1 MCVILYNTD
10 LVFSDKSIS
19 INLKNTRIR
28 SMKLIENLHFNNIRG
43 DITGGITAGVV
54 ALPFAIAMGLASGAG
69 AIAGL
74 YGAIITGF
82 FAALF
87 GGTGAQV
94 SGPTGPMTVV
104 MGIVV
109 TYMISKYPETGLA
122 LAFTTV
128 VMAGLFQILFGM
140 LKLGRFIN
148 LMPHPVT
155 SGFMTG
161 IGVIII
167 IFQIPQVLGLYEIKG
182 KPLEIFSQLGGVESY
197 FANTGAITIALITL
211 TLVYLLPKKIG
222 KIIPAPLFA
231 LLAGTFILYFFPE
244 YFSSKTELINNML
257 LGEIPTGLPSFQVP
271 VFEWSIISDMVYYG
285 AMLAILGSIDSL
297 LTSLVSDEITRTHH
311 KSDRE
316 LIGQGIGNTVSGLF
330 GGLPGAGAT
339 MRTMTNVKAGGLTP
353 ISGALHAVLL
363 LAIVLGGA
371 QYAQSIPL
379 AVLGAILVKVGTDI
393 IDWEYL
399 KGLIS
404 APKSGA
410 LIMFVVLG
418 ITVFIDL
425 MTAVGIGLVM
435 ASLIFLQ
442 RMTDV
447 QLASIVSVQTI
458 EEAAHLD
465 EAHQELIRAG
475 NTLFYQLN
483 GPMSFGSAKG
493 IVRDFSTK
501 TNYNRVILDL
511 SNVPI
516 IDYTTSRGISE
527 ICNICIEK
535 SADITIVGANT
546 KVRHFLENIGIDKTI
561 LT

>member
-1 MCVILYNTD
+1 
-10 LVFSDKSIS
+10 
-19 INLKNTRIR
+19 
-28 SMKLIENLHFNNIRG
+28 MKLIENLHFNNIRG

-104 MGIVV
+104 MAIIV
-109 TYMISKYPETGLA
+109 TKYIALYPETGLA

-128 VMAGLFQILFGM
+128 FLGGLFQILFGI

-148 LMPHPVT
+148 LIPHPVT

-167 IFQIPQVLGLYEIKG
+167 ILQIPQVLGFYNIKG
-182 KPLEIFSQLGGVESY
+182 STIDIFSQLINMESY
-197 FANTGAITIALITL
+197 FVNTGALSIAFITL
-211 TLVYLLPKKIG
+211 VIVYLLPKKIG
-222 KIIPAPLFA
+222 KIIPSPLFA
-231 LLAGTFILYFFPE
+231 LVAGTIILLLFPQYFASNSEP
-244 YFSSKTELINNML
+244 LNAMI
-257 LGEIPTGLPSFQVP
+257 LGDIPTGLPSFHFP
-271 VFEWSIISDMVYYG
+271 VWEVSMVADMIASG
-285 AMLAILGSIDSL
+285 LMLAVLGSIDSL

-316 LIGQGIGNTVSGLF
+316 LIGQGIGNTFSGLF

-339 MRTMTNVKAGGLTP
+339 MRTMTNVRAGGLTP

-363 LAIVLGGA
+363 LFIVLGGA
-371 QYAQSIPL
+371 QYAQAIPL

-393 IDWEYL
+393 IDWNYL
-399 KGLIS
+399 KSLSS
-404 APKSGA
+404 APKAGV
-410 LIMFVVLG
+410 LIMLTVLL
-418 ITVFIDL
+418 ITVFYNL
-425 MTAVGIGLVM
+425 MAAVAVGLIM

-442 RMTDV
+442 RMTDI
-447 QLASIVSVQTI
+447 QLASIVSIQTI
-458 EEAAHLD
+458 EDADHLD
-465 EAHQELIRAG
+465 EEHQEFIRAG

-483 GPMSFGSAKG
+483 GPLSFGSAKG
-493 IVRDFSTK
+493 IVRDFSSK
-501 TNYNRVILDL
+501 VNYDRAIIDL
-511 SNVPI
+511 SNVPV
-516 IDYTTSRGISE
+516 IDYTTSRGIAE
-527 ICNICIEK
+527 ICIICKEK
-535 SADITIVGANT
+535 TAEITIIGANA
-546 KVRHFLENIGIDKTI
+546 KVRQFLENIGIEKNI
-561 LT
+561 VN

>member
-1 MCVILYNTD
+1 
-10 LVFSDKSIS
+10 
-19 INLKNTRIR
+19 
-28 SMKLIENLHFNNIRG
+28 MKLIENLHFNNIRG

-104 MGIVV
+104 MALIV
-109 TYMISKYPETGLA
+109 TKYIALFPETGLA
-122 LAFTTV
+122 IAFTTV
-128 VMAGLFQILFGM
+128 VLGGLFQIGFGV

-167 IFQIPQVLGLYEIKG
+167 ILQIPQVLGLYEIKG
-182 KPLEIFSQLGGVESY
+182 STMGIFSQLSDVENY
-197 FANTGAITIALITL
+197 FLNTGAITIALITL
-211 TLVYLLPKKIG
+211 AVVYLLPKKIG
-222 KIIPAPLFA
+222 KFIPAPLFA
-231 LLAGTFILYFFPE
+231 LVTGTLILLFFPQ
-244 YFSSKTELINNML
+244 YFSSEIEPFNNMI
-257 LGEIPTGLPSFQVP
+257 LGEIPTGLPSFHMP
-271 VFEWSIISDMVYYG
+271 VWEASIILDMVASG
-285 AMLAILGSIDSL
+285 LMLAILGSIDSL

-353 ISGALHAVLL
+353 ISGALHAILL

-371 QYAQSIPL
+371 QYAQQIPL

-399 KGLIS
+399 KGLVS
-404 APKSGA
+404 KPKSGA
-410 LIMFVVLG
+410 LIMIVVLG
-418 ITVFIDL
+418 ITVLYNL
-425 MTAVGIGLVM
+425 MAAVGIGLVM

-458 EEAAHLD
+458 EEASHLD
-465 EAHQELIRAG
+465 ESHQELIRAG

-501 TNYNRVILDL
+501 SNYDRVILDL
-511 SNVPI
+511 SNVPV
-516 IDYTTSRGISE
+516 IDYTTSRGIAE
-527 ICNICIEK
+527 ICSICKEK

-546 KVRHFLENIGIDKTI
+546 KVRHFLENIGLDKSLI
-561 LT
+561 ALSLIKD

>member
-104 MGIVV
+104 MALIV
-109 TYMISKYPETGLA
+109 TKYIALFPETGLA
-122 LAFTTV
+122 IAFTTV
-128 VMAGLFQILFGM
+128 VLGGLFQIGFGV
-140 LKLGRFIN
+140 LRLGRFIN

-167 IFQIPQVLGLYEIKG
+167 ILQIPQVLGLYEIKG
-182 KPLEIFSQLGGVESY
+182 STMGIFSQLSGVENY

-211 TLVYLLPKKIG
+211 AVVYLLPKKIG
-222 KIIPAPLFA
+222 KLIPAPLFA
-231 LLAGTFILYFFPE
+231 LITGTLILLFLPQ
-244 YFSSKTELINNML
+244 YFSSTVEPLNSMI
-257 LGEIPTGLPSFQVP
+257 LGEIPTGLPSFQMP
-271 VFEWSIISDMVYYG
+271 VWESSIILDMVASG
-285 AMLAILGSIDSL
+285 MMLAILGSIDSL

-316 LIGQGIGNTVSGLF
+316 LIGQGIGNTMSGLF

-371 QYAQSIPL
+371 QYAQEIPL

-399 KGLIS
+399 KGLMS
-404 APKSGA
+404 TPKSGA
-410 LIMFVVLG
+410 LIMIVVLG
-418 ITVFIDL
+418 VTVLYNL
-425 MTAVGIGLVM
+425 MAAVGIGLVM

-458 EEAAHLD
+458 EEASHLD

-501 TNYNRVILDL
+501 TNYNRAILDL
-511 SNVPI
+511 SNVPV
-516 IDYTTSRGISE
+516 IDYTTSRGIAE

-546 KVRHFLENIGIDKTI
+546 KVRHFLENIGIDKSL

>member
-1 MCVILYNTD
+1 
-10 LVFSDKSIS
+10 
-19 INLKNTRIR
+19 
-28 SMKLIENLHFNNIRG
+28 MKLIENLHFNNIRG

-104 MGIVV
+104 MALVV
-109 TYMISKYPETGLA
+109 TQFVTFFEGKIDPLTGLVYTHDAA
-122 LAFTTV
+122 LGAGLTIAFTTV
-128 VMAGLFQILFGM
+128 VLGGLFQITFGL

-167 IFQIPQVLGLYEIKG
+167 ILQIPQVLGFYDIKG
-182 KPLEIFSQLGGVESY
+182 STLGIFSQLGDVPNY
-197 FANTGAITIALITL
+197 FINTGAISIAIVTIVV
-211 TLVYLLPKKIG
+211 VYLLPKKIG
-222 KIIPAPLFA
+222 KFIPSPLFA
-231 LLAGTFILYFFPE
+231 LITGTLVLLFFPE
-244 YFSSKTELINNML
+244 FFSSNVEPLNNMI
-257 LGEIPTGLPSFQVP
+257 LGDIPTGLPTFQMP
-271 VFEWSIISDMVYYG
+271 SWEASIVVDMIASG
-285 AMLAILGSIDSL
+285 MMLAILGSIDSL

-316 LIGQGIGNTVSGLF
+316 LIGQGIGNTFSGLF

-371 QYAQSIPL
+371 QYAKEIPL

-393 IDWEYL
+393 IDWDYL
-399 KGLIS
+399 KSLVS

-410 LIMFVVLG
+410 LIMVVVLG
-418 ITVFIDL
+418 ITVLYNL
-425 MTAVGIGLVM
+425 MAAVGVGLVM

-458 EEAAHLD
+458 EEASHLD

-527 ICNICIEK
+527 VCNICTEK
-535 SADITIVGANT
+535 SAEITIVGANT
-546 KVRHFLENIGIDKTI
+546 KVRHFLENIGIDKAF

>member
-1 MCVILYNTD
+1 
-10 LVFSDKSIS
+10 
-19 INLKNTRIR
+19 
-28 SMKLIENLHFNNIRG
+28 MKLIENLHFNNIRG

-104 MGIVV
+104 MALIV
-109 TYMISKYPETGLA
+109 TKYIALFPETGLA
-122 LAFTTV
+122 IAFTTV
-128 VMAGLFQILFGM
+128 VLGGLFQIGFGV
-140 LKLGRFIN
+140 LRLGRFIN

-167 IFQIPQVLGLYEIKG
+167 ILQIPQVLGLYEIKG
-182 KPLEIFSQLGGVESY
+182 STMGIFSQLSGVENY

-211 TLVYLLPKKIG
+211 TVVYLLPKKIG
-222 KIIPAPLFA
+222 KLIPAPLFA
-231 LLAGTFILYFFPE
+231 LITGTLILLFLPQ
-244 YFSSKTELINNML
+244 YFSSATEPLNSMI
-257 LGEIPTGLPSFQVP
+257 LGEIPTGLPSFQMP
-271 VFEWSIISDMVYYG
+271 VWESSIILDMVASG
-285 AMLAILGSIDSL
+285 MMLAILGSIDSL

-316 LIGQGIGNTVSGLF
+316 LIGQGIGNTMSGLF

-371 QYAQSIPL
+371 QYAQQIPL

-399 KGLIS
+399 KGLVS
-404 APKSGA
+404 KPKSGA
-410 LIMFVVLG
+410 LIMIVVLG
-418 ITVFIDL
+418 VTVLYNL
-425 MTAVGIGLVM
+425 MAAVGIGLVM

-447 QLASIVSVQTI
+447 QLASIISVQTI
-458 EEAAHLD
+458 EEASHLD
-465 EAHQELIRAG
+465 ESHQELIRAG

-501 TNYNRVILDL
+501 SNYDRVILDL
-511 SNVPI
+511 SNVPV
-516 IDYTTSRGISE
+516 IDYTTSRGIAE
-527 ICNICIEK
+527 ICNICKEK

-546 KVRHFLENIGIDKTI
+546 KVRHFLENIGLDKSLI
-561 LT
+561 ALSLIKD

>member
-1 MCVILYNTD
+1 
-10 LVFSDKSIS
+10 
-19 INLKNTRIR
+19 
-28 SMKLIENLHFNNIRG
+28 MKFVENLHFNSLRG

-104 MGIVV
+104 MALIV
-109 TYMISKYPETGLA
+109 TKYIALFPETGLA
-122 LAFTTV
+122 IAFTTV
-128 VMAGLFQILFGM
+128 VLGGLFQIAFG
-140 LKLGRFIN
+140 LLRLGHFIN
-148 LMPHPVT
+148 LMPHPVI

-167 IFQIPQVLGLYEIKG
+167 ILQIPQVLGLYAIKG
-182 KPLEIFSQLGGVESY
+182 SALDILQQLGNIDNY
-197 FANTGAITIALITL
+197 TANTGAISMAIITL
-211 TLVYLLPKKIG
+211 IIVYLLPKKIS
-222 KIIPAPLFA
+222 KIIPASLFA
-231 LLAGTFILYFFPE
+231 LITGTLILVFLPSYFASDLEPFN
-244 YFSSKTELINNML
+244 TMI
-257 LGEIPTGLPSFQVP
+257 LGDIPTGLPSFQLP
-271 VFEWSIISDMVYYG
+271 VWNANILFDMIASG
-285 AMLAILGSIDSL
+285 IMLAILGSIDSL
-297 LTSLVSDEITRTHH
+297 LTSLVADEITRTHH

-316 LIGQGIGNTVSGLF
+316 LIGQGIGNTMSGLF

-339 MRTMTNVKAGGLTP
+339 MRTMTNVKAGGRTP

-363 LAIVLGGA
+363 LIIVLGGA
-371 QYAQSIPL
+371 QYAQQIPL
-379 AVLGAILVKVGTDI
+379 AVLGAILIKVGTDI

-399 KGLIS
+399 KSLLS
-404 APKSGA
+404 TPKSGA
-410 LIMFVVLG
+410 LIMLVVLG
-418 ITVFIDL
+418 ITVFYNL
-425 MTAVGIGLVM
+425 MAAVGVGLVM

-442 RMTDV
+442 RMTKV
-447 QLASIVSVQTI
+447 QLQSVVSAQTI
-458 EEAAHLD
+458 EEAAHLSQ
-465 EAHQELIRAG
+465 AQQELIRGG

-501 TNYNRVILDL
+501 TNYQIAILDL

-516 IDYTTSRGISE
+516 IDYTTSRGIAE
-527 ICNICIEK
+527 ICKICQEK
-535 SADITIVGANT
+535 SADITIIGANL
-546 KVRHFLENIGIDKTI
+546 KVRNFLENIGIDTNLIK
-561 LT
+561 

>member
-1 MCVILYNTD
+1 M
-10 LVFSDKSIS
+10 
-19 INLKNTRIR
+19 R
-28 SMKLIENLHFNNIRG
+28 LIENLHLNNIRG

-104 MGIVV
+104 MALVV
-109 TYMISKYPETGLA
+109 TQFVTYFEGMIDPITGLVYTHDAA
-122 LAFTTV
+122 LGAGLAIAFTTV
-128 VMAGLFQILFGM
+128 VLGGVFQIIFGL

-167 IFQIPQVLGLYEIKG
+167 ILQIPQVLGFYEIKG
-182 KPLEIFSQLGGVESY
+182 STMGIFSQLGDVEDY
-197 FANTGAITIALITL
+197 FVNIGAMSIALITL
-211 TLVYLLPKKIG
+211 ATVYLLPKKIG
-222 KIIPAPLFA
+222 KFIPSPLFA
-231 LLAGTFILYFFPE
+231 LITGTLVLFFFPE
-244 YFSSKTELINNML
+244 MFSSGVEPINAML
-257 LGEIPTGLPSFQVP
+257 LGDIPTGLPDFNMP
-271 VFEWSIISDMVYYG
+271 TFETSIVVDMVAAG
-285 AMLAILGSIDSL
+285 MMLAILGSIDSL

-316 LIGQGIGNTVSGLF
+316 LIGQGIGNTLSGLF

-353 ISGALHAVLL
+353 ISGALHAILL

-371 QYAQSIPL
+371 QYAKEIPL

-399 KGLIS
+399 KSLVS
-404 APKSGA
+404 TPKSGA
-410 LIMFVVLG
+410 LIMIVVLG
-418 ITVFIDL
+418 ITVFYNL
-425 MTAVGIGLVM
+425 MAAVGVGLVM

-458 EEAAHLD
+458 EEASHLD
-465 EAHQELIRAG
+465 ETHQELIRAG

-501 TNYNRVILDL
+501 SDYNRAILDL
-511 SNVPI
+511 SNVPV
-516 IDYTTSRGISE
+516 IDYTTSRSIAE
-527 ICNICIEK
+527 ICNICLEK
-535 SADITIVGANT
+535 SADITIVGANI
-546 KVRHFLENIGIDKTI
+546 KVRYFLENIGIDKELI
-561 LT
+561 S

>member
-1 MCVILYNTD
+1 
-10 LVFSDKSIS
+10 
-19 INLKNTRIR
+19 
-28 SMKLIENLHFNNIRG
+28 
-43 DITGGITAGVV
+43 
-54 ALPFAIAMGLASGAG
+54 
-69 AIAGL
+69 
-74 YGAIITGF
+74 
-82 FAALF
+82 
-87 GGTGAQV
+87 
-94 SGPTGPMTVV
+94 
-104 MGIVV
+104 
-109 TYMISKYPETGLA
+109 MI
-122 LAFTTV
+122 
-128 VMAGLFQILFGM
+128 
-140 LKLGRFIN
+140 
-148 LMPHPVT
+148 
-155 SGFMTG
+155 
-161 IGVIII
+161 
-167 IFQIPQVLGLYEIKG
+167 
-182 KPLEIFSQLGGVESY
+182 
-197 FANTGAITIALITL
+197 
-211 TLVYLLPKKIG
+211 
-222 KIIPAPLFA
+222 
-231 LLAGTFILYFFPE
+231 
-244 YFSSKTELINNML
+244 
-257 LGEIPTGLPSFQVP
+257 LGEIPTGLPSFQMP
-271 VFEWSIISDMVYYG
+271 VWESSIILDMVASG
-285 AMLAILGSIDSL
+285 MMLAILGSIDSL

-316 LIGQGIGNTVSGLF
+316 LIGQGIGNTMSGLF

-371 QYAQSIPL
+371 QYAQEIPL

-399 KGLIS
+399 KGLMS
-404 APKSGA
+404 TPKSGA
-410 LIMFVVLG
+410 LIMIVVLG
-418 ITVFIDL
+418 VTVLYNL
-425 MTAVGIGLVM
+425 MAAVGIGLVM

-458 EEAAHLD
+458 EEASHLD

-501 TNYNRVILDL
+501 TNYNRAILDL
-511 SNVPI
+511 SNVPV
-516 IDYTTSRGISE
+516 IDYTTSRGIAE

-546 KVRHFLENIGIDKTI
+546 KVRHFLENIGIDKAL

>member
-1 MCVILYNTD
+1 
-10 LVFSDKSIS
+10 
-19 INLKNTRIR
+19 
-28 SMKLIENLHFNNIRG
+28 MKLIENLHFNNIRG

-104 MGIVV
+104 MALIV
-109 TYMISKYPETGLA
+109 TKYIALFPETGLA
-122 LAFTTV
+122 IAFTTV
-128 VMAGLFQILFGM
+128 VLGGLFQIGFGV
-140 LKLGRFIN
+140 LRLGRFIN

-167 IFQIPQVLGLYEIKG
+167 ILQIPQVLGLYEIKG
-182 KPLEIFSQLGGVESY
+182 STMGIFSQLSGVENY

-211 TLVYLLPKKIG
+211 TVVYLLPNKIG
-222 KIIPAPLFA
+222 KLIPAPLFA
-231 LLAGTFILYFFPE
+231 LITGTLILLFLPQ
-244 YFSSKTELINNML
+244 YFSSTTEPLNSMI
-257 LGEIPTGLPSFQVP
+257 LGEIPTGLPSFQMP
-271 VFEWSIISDMVYYG
+271 AWESSIILDMVASG
-285 AMLAILGSIDSL
+285 MMLAILGSIDSL

-371 QYAQSIPL
+371 QYAQQIPL

-399 KGLIS
+399 KGLVS
-404 APKSGA
+404 KPKSGA
-410 LIMFVVLG
+410 LIMIVVLG
-418 ITVFIDL
+418 VTVLYNL
-425 MTAVGIGLVM
+425 MAAVGIGLVM

-447 QLASIVSVQTI
+447 QLASIISVQTI
-458 EEAAHLD
+458 EEASHLD
-465 EAHQELIRAG
+465 ESHQELIRAG

-501 TNYNRVILDL
+501 SNYDRVILDL
-511 SNVPI
+511 SNVPV
-516 IDYTTSRGISE
+516 IDYTTSRGIAE
-527 ICNICIEK
+527 ICNICKEK

-546 KVRHFLENIGIDKTI
+546 KVRHFLENIGLDKSLI
-561 LT
+561 ALSLIKD

>member
-1 MCVILYNTD
+1 
-10 LVFSDKSIS
+10 
-19 INLKNTRIR
+19 
-28 SMKLIENLHFNNIRG
+28 MKLFENLHFNNIRG

-104 MGIVV
+104 MALVV
-109 TYMISKYPETGLA
+109 TQFITFFEGKIDPLTGVLYTHDAALGAGLA
-122 LAFTTV
+122 IAFTTV
-128 VMAGLFQILFGM
+128 VLGGIFQIIFGL

-167 IFQIPQVLGLYEIKG
+167 ILQIPQVLGFYEIKG
-182 KPLEIFSQLGGVESY
+182 STIGIFSQLGDVKNY
-197 FANTGAITIALITL
+197 FANMGAVSIALITL
-211 TLVYLLPKKIG
+211 ITVYLLPKKIG
-222 KIIPAPLFA
+222 KFIPAPLFA
-231 LLAGTFILYFFPE
+231 LIMGTLVLFFFPSI
-244 YFSSKTELINNML
+244 FSSNVEPINNML
-257 LGEIPTGLPSFQVP
+257 LGDIPTGLPSFHMP
-271 VFEWSIISDMVYYG
+271 AFEINILIDMITAG
-285 AMLAILGSIDSL
+285 MMLAILGSIDSL

-316 LIGQGIGNTVSGLF
+316 LIGQGIGNTLSGLF

-353 ISGALHAVLL
+353 LSGALHAVIL

-371 QYAQSIPL
+371 QYAKEIPL
-379 AVLGAILVKVGTDI
+379 AVLGAILIKVGTDI
-393 IDWEYL
+393 IDWDYL
-399 KGLIS
+399 KSL
-404 APKSGA
+404 AYTPKSGA
-410 LIMFVVLG
+410 LIMLVVLS
-418 ITVFIDL
+418 ITVFYNLIA
-425 MTAVGIGLVM
+425 AVGIGLVM

-442 RMTDV
+442 RMTNA
-447 QLASIVSVQTI
+447 QLESIVSIQTYA
-458 EEAAHLD
+458 EATNLSVTYK
-465 EAHQELIRAG
+465 QLIGEG

-483 GPMSFGSAKG
+483 GPMGFGSAKG
-493 IVRDFSTK
+493 VLKDFSTK
-501 TNYNRVILDL
+501 SNYNRVFLDL

-516 IDYTTSRGISE
+516 IDYTVSRTISE
-527 ICNICIEK
+527 ICNLCKEQ
-535 SADITIVGANT
+535 SSTITIIGANI
-546 KVRHFLENIGIDKTI
+546 KIRNFLENIGIDKKLI
-561 LT
+561 KH

>member
-1 MCVILYNTD
+1 
-10 LVFSDKSIS
+10 
-19 INLKNTRIR
+19 
-28 SMKLIENLHFNNIRG
+28 MKLIENLHFNNIRG

-104 MGIVV
+104 MALIV
-109 TYMISKYPETGLA
+109 TKYIALFPETGLA
-122 LAFTTV
+122 IAFTTV
-128 VMAGLFQILFGM
+128 VLGGLFQIGFGV

-167 IFQIPQVLGLYEIKG
+167 ILQIPQVLGLYEIKG
-182 KPLEIFSQLGGVESY
+182 STMGIFSQLGDIESY
-197 FANTGAITIALITL
+197 FLNTGAITIALITL
-211 TLVYLLPKKIG
+211 AVVYLLPKKIG
-222 KIIPAPLFA
+222 KFIPAPLFA
-231 LLAGTFILYFFPE
+231 LITGTLILLFFPQ
-244 YFSSKTELINNML
+244 YFSSEVEPLNNMI
-257 LGEIPTGLPSFQVP
+257 LGEIPTGLPSFHMP
-271 VFEWSIISDMVYYG
+271 VWEASIILDMAASG
-285 AMLAILGSIDSL
+285 LMLAILGSIDSL

-371 QYAQSIPL
+371 QYAQQIPL

-399 KGLIS
+399 KGLVS
-404 APKSGA
+404 KPKSGA
-410 LIMFVVLG
+410 LIMIVVLG
-418 ITVFIDL
+418 VTVLYNL
-425 MTAVGIGLVM
+425 MAAVGIGLVM

-458 EEAAHLD
+458 EEASHLD
-465 EAHQELIRAG
+465 ESHQELIRAG

-501 TNYNRVILDL
+501 SNYDRVILDL
-511 SNVPI
+511 SNVPV
-516 IDYTTSRGISE
+516 IDYTTSRGIAE
-527 ICNICIEK
+527 ICNICKEK
-535 SADITIVGANT
+535 SAGITIVGANT
-546 KVRHFLENIGIDKTI
+546 KVRHFLENIGLDKSLI
-561 LT
+561 ALSLIKD

>member
-1 MCVILYNTD
+1 
-10 LVFSDKSIS
+10 
-19 INLKNTRIR
+19 
-28 SMKLIENLHFNNIRG
+28 MKLIENLHFNNIRG

-104 MGIVV
+104 MALVV
-109 TYMISKYPETGLA
+109 TQFVTFFEGKIDPLTGLVYTHDAA
-122 LAFTTV
+122 LGAGLTIAFTTV
-128 VMAGLFQILFGM
+128 VLGGLFQITFGL

-167 IFQIPQVLGLYEIKG
+167 ILQIPQVLGFYDIKG
-182 KPLEIFSQLGGVESY
+182 STLGIFSQLGDVPNY
-197 FANTGAITIALITL
+197 FINTGAISIAIVTIVV
-211 TLVYLLPKKIG
+211 VYLLPKKIG
-222 KIIPAPLFA
+222 KFIPSPLFA
-231 LLAGTFILYFFPE
+231 LITGTLVLLFFPE
-244 YFSSKTELINNML
+244 FFSSNVEPLNNMI
-257 LGEIPTGLPSFQVP
+257 LGDIPTGLPTFQMP
-271 VFEWSIISDMVYYG
+271 SWEASIVVDMIASG
-285 AMLAILGSIDSL
+285 MMLAILGSIDSL

-316 LIGQGIGNTVSGLF
+316 LIGQGIGNTFSGLF

-371 QYAQSIPL
+371 QYAKEIPL

-393 IDWEYL
+393 IDWDYL
-399 KGLIS
+399 KSLVS

-410 LIMFVVLG
+410 LIMVVVLG
-418 ITVFIDL
+418 ITVLYNL
-425 MTAVGIGLVM
+425 MAAVGVGLVM

-458 EEAAHLD
+458 EEASHLD
-465 EAHQELIRAG
+465 EAHQELIRA
-475 NTLFYQLN
+475 F
-483 GPMSFGSAKG
+483 
-493 IVRDFSTK
+493 
-501 TNYNRVILDL
+501 TN
-511 SNVPI
+511 
-516 IDYTTSRGISE
+516 
-527 ICNICIEK
+527 
-535 SADITIVGANT
+535 
-546 KVRHFLENIGIDKTI
+546 
-561 LT
+561 LTDQ

>member
-1 MCVILYNTD
+1 
-10 LVFSDKSIS
+10 
-19 INLKNTRIR
+19 
-28 SMKLIENLHFNNIRG
+28 MKLIENLHLNNIRG

-104 MGIVV
+104 MALVV
-109 TYMISKYPETGLA
+109 TQFVTYFSGEIDPLTGLIYTQDAA
-122 LAFTTV
+122 LGAGLAIAFTTV
-128 VMAGLFQILFGM
+128 VLGGVFQIIFGL

-167 IFQIPQVLGLYEIKG
+167 ILQIPQVLGFYEIKG
-182 KPLEIFSQLGGVESY
+182 STMGIFSQLGDVEDY
-197 FANTGAITIALITL
+197 FVNIGAMSIALITL
-211 TLVYLLPKKIG
+211 ATVYLLPKKIG
-222 KIIPAPLFA
+222 KFIPSPLFA
-231 LLAGTFILYFFPE
+231 LITGTLVLFFFPE
-244 YFSSKTELINNML
+244 MFSSGVEPINAML
-257 LGEIPTGLPSFQVP
+257 LGDIPTGLPDFNMP
-271 VFEWSIISDMVYYG
+271 TFETSIVVDMVAAG
-285 AMLAILGSIDSL
+285 MMLAILGSIDSL

-316 LIGQGIGNTVSGLF
+316 LIGQGIGNTLSGLF

-353 ISGALHAVLL
+353 ISGALHAILL

-371 QYAQSIPL
+371 QYAKEIPL

-399 KGLIS
+399 KSLVS
-404 APKSGA
+404 TPKSGA
-410 LIMFVVLG
+410 LIMIVVLG
-418 ITVFIDL
+418 ITVFYNL
-425 MTAVGIGLVM
+425 MAAVGVGLVM

-458 EEAAHLD
+458 EEASHLD
-465 EAHQELIRAG
+465 ETHQELIRAG

-501 TNYNRVILDL
+501 SDYNRAILDL
-511 SNVPI
+511 SNVPV
-516 IDYTTSRGISE
+516 IDYTTSRSIAE
-527 ICNICIEK
+527 ICNICLEK
-535 SADITIVGANT
+535 SADITIVGANI
-546 KVRHFLENIGIDKTI
+546 KVRYFLENIGIDKELI
-561 LT
+561 S

>member
-1 MCVILYNTD
+1 M
-10 LVFSDKSIS
+10 
-19 INLKNTRIR
+19 R
-28 SMKLIENLHFNNIRG
+28 LIENLHLNNIRG

-104 MGIVV
+104 MALVV
-109 TYMISKYPETGLA
+109 TQFVTYFEGMIDPITGLVYTHDAA
-122 LAFTTV
+122 LGAGLAIAFTTV
-128 VMAGLFQILFGM
+128 VLGGVFQIVFGL

-167 IFQIPQVLGLYEIKG
+167 ILQIPQVLGFYEIKG
-182 KPLEIFSQLGGVESY
+182 STMGIFSQLGDVEDY
-197 FANTGAITIALITL
+197 FVNIGAMSIALITL
-211 TLVYLLPKKIG
+211 ATVYLLPKKIG
-222 KIIPAPLFA
+222 KFIPSPLFA
-231 LLAGTFILYFFPE
+231 LITGTLVLFFFPE
-244 YFSSKTELINNML
+244 MFSSGVEPINAML
-257 LGEIPTGLPSFQVP
+257 LGDIPTGLPDFNMP
-271 VFEWSIISDMVYYG
+271 TFETSIVVDMVAAG
-285 AMLAILGSIDSL
+285 MMLAILGSIDSL

-316 LIGQGIGNTVSGLF
+316 LIGQGIGNTLSGLF

-353 ISGALHAVLL
+353 ISGALHAILL

-371 QYAQSIPL
+371 QYAKEIPL

-399 KGLIS
+399 KSLVS
-404 APKSGA
+404 TPKSGA
-410 LIMFVVLG
+410 LIMIVVLG
-418 ITVFIDL
+418 ITVFYNL
-425 MTAVGIGLVM
+425 MAAVGVGLVM

-458 EEAAHLD
+458 EEASHLD
-465 EAHQELIRAG
+465 ETHQELIRAG

-501 TNYNRVILDL
+501 SDYNRAILDL
-511 SNVPI
+511 SNVPV
-516 IDYTTSRGISE
+516 IDYTTSRSIAE
-527 ICNICIEK
+527 ICNICLEK
-535 SADITIVGANT
+535 SADITIVGANI
-546 KVRHFLENIGIDKTI
+546 KVRYFLENIGIDKELI
-561 LT
+561 S

>member
-1 MCVILYNTD
+1 
-10 LVFSDKSIS
+10 
-19 INLKNTRIR
+19 
-28 SMKLIENLHFNNIRG
+28 MKLIENLHFNNIRG

-104 MGIVV
+104 MALIV
-109 TYMISKYPETGLA
+109 TKYIAMFPETGLA
-122 LAFTTV
+122 IAFTTV
-128 VMAGLFQILFGM
+128 VLGGLFQIGFGI

-167 IFQIPQVLGLYEIKG
+167 ILQIPQVLGLYEIKG
-182 KPLEIFSQLGGVESY
+182 STMGIFSQLSNVENY
-197 FANTGAITIALITL
+197 FLNTGAITIALITL
-211 TLVYLLPKKIG
+211 AVVYLLPKKIG
-222 KIIPAPLFA
+222 KFIPAPLFA
-231 LLAGTFILYFFPE
+231 LVTGTLILLFFPQ
-244 YFSSKTELINNML
+244 YFSSEIEPFNNMI
-257 LGEIPTGLPSFQVP
+257 LGEIPTGLPSFHMP
-271 VFEWSIISDMVYYG
+271 VWEASIILDMVASG
-285 AMLAILGSIDSL
+285 LMLAILGSIDSL

-353 ISGALHAVLL
+353 ISGALHAILL

-371 QYAQSIPL
+371 QYAQQIPL

-399 KGLIS
+399 KGLVS
-404 APKSGA
+404 KPKSGA
-410 LIMFVVLG
+410 LIMIVVLG
-418 ITVFIDL
+418 ITVLYNL
-425 MTAVGIGLVM
+425 MAAVGIGLVM

-458 EEAAHLD
+458 EEASHLD
-465 EAHQELIRAG
+465 ESHQELIRAG

-501 TNYNRVILDL
+501 SNYDRVILDL
-511 SNVPI
+511 SNVPV
-516 IDYTTSRGISE
+516 IDYTTSRGIAE
-527 ICNICIEK
+527 ICNICKEK

-546 KVRHFLENIGIDKTI
+546 KVRHFLENIGLDKSLI
-561 LT
+561 ALSLIKD

>member
-10 LVFSDKSIS
+10 LVFSDIFIS

-104 MGIVV
+104 MALIV
-109 TYMISKYPETGLA
+109 TKYIALFPETGLA
-122 LAFTTV
+122 IAFTTV
-128 VMAGLFQILFGM
+128 VLGGLFQIGFGV
-140 LKLGRFIN
+140 LRLGRFIN

-167 IFQIPQVLGLYEIKG
+167 ILQIPQVLGLYEIKG
-182 KPLEIFSQLGGVESY
+182 STMGIFSQLSGVENY

-211 TLVYLLPKKIG
+211 AVVYLLPKKIG
-222 KIIPAPLFA
+222 KLIPAPLFA
-231 LLAGTFILYFFPE
+231 LITGTLILLFLPQ
-244 YFSSKTELINNML
+244 YFSSTVEPLNSMI
-257 LGEIPTGLPSFQVP
+257 LGEIPTGLPSFQMP
-271 VFEWSIISDMVYYG
+271 VWESSIILDMVASG
-285 AMLAILGSIDSL
+285 MMLAILGSIDSL

-316 LIGQGIGNTVSGLF
+316 LIGQGIGNTMSGLF

-371 QYAQSIPL
+371 QYAQEIPL

-399 KGLIS
+399 KGLMS
-404 APKSGA
+404 TPKSGA
-410 LIMFVVLG
+410 LIMIVVLG
-418 ITVFIDL
+418 VTVLYNL
-425 MTAVGIGLVM
+425 MAAVGIGLVM

-458 EEAAHLD
+458 EEASHLD

-501 TNYNRVILDL
+501 TNYNRAILDL
-511 SNVPI
+511 SNVPV
-516 IDYTTSRGISE
+516 IDYTTSRGIAE

-535 SADITIVGANT
+535 SADIT
-546 KVRHFLENIGIDKTI
+546 
-561 LT
+561 

>member
-1 MCVILYNTD
+1 
-10 LVFSDKSIS
+10 
-19 INLKNTRIR
+19 
-28 SMKLIENLHFNNIRG
+28 MKLFENLHFNNIRG

-104 MGIVV
+104 MALVV
-109 TYMISKYPETGLA
+109 TQFITFFEGKIDPLTGVLYTHDAALGAGLA
-122 LAFTTV
+122 IAFTTV
-128 VMAGLFQILFGM
+128 VLGGIFQIIFGL

-167 IFQIPQVLGLYEIKG
+167 ILQIPQVLGFYEIKG
-182 KPLEIFSQLGGVESY
+182 STIGIFSQLGDVKNY
-197 FANTGAITIALITL
+197 FVNMGAVSIALITL
-211 TLVYLLPKKIG
+211 ITVYLLPKKIG
-222 KIIPAPLFA
+222 KFIPAPLFA
-231 LLAGTFILYFFPE
+231 LIMGTLILFFFPAI
-244 YFSSKTELINNML
+244 FSSNVEPINNML
-257 LGEIPTGLPSFQVP
+257 LGDIPTGLPSFHMP
-271 VFEWSIISDMVYYG
+271 AFEINILIDMITAG
-285 AMLAILGSIDSL
+285 MMLAILGSIDSL

-316 LIGQGIGNTVSGLF
+316 LIGQGIGNTLSGLF

-353 ISGALHAVLL
+353 LSGALHAVIL

-371 QYAQSIPL
+371 QYAKEIPL
-379 AVLGAILVKVGTDI
+379 AVLGAILIKVGTDI
-393 IDWEYL
+393 IDWDYL
-399 KGLIS
+399 KGLAY

-410 LIMFVVLG
+410 LIMLVVL
-418 ITVFIDL
+418 IVTVFYNLIA
-425 MTAVGIGLVM
+425 AVGIGLVM

-442 RMTDV
+442 RMTNA
-447 QLASIVSVQTI
+447 QLESIVSIQTYA
-458 EEAAHLD
+458 EATNLSVTYK
-465 EAHQELIRAG
+465 QLIGEG

-483 GPMSFGSAKG
+483 GPMGFGSAKG
-493 IVRDFSTK
+493 VLKDFSTK
-501 TNYNRVILDL
+501 SNYNRVFLDL

-516 IDYTTSRGISE
+516 IDYTVSRTISE
-527 ICNICIEK
+527 ICNLCKEQ
-535 SADITIVGANT
+535 SSTITIIGANI
-546 KVRHFLENIGIDKTI
+546 KIRNFLENIGIDKKLI
-561 LT
+561 SH

>member
-1 MCVILYNTD
+1 
-10 LVFSDKSIS
+10 
-19 INLKNTRIR
+19 
-28 SMKLIENLHFNNIRG
+28 MKLIENLHFNNIRG

-104 MGIVV
+104 MALVV
-109 TYMISKYPETGLA
+109 TQFVTFFEGKIDPLTGLVYTHDAA
-122 LAFTTV
+122 LGAGLTIAFTTV
-128 VMAGLFQILFGM
+128 VLGGLFQITFGL

-167 IFQIPQVLGLYEIKG
+167 ILQIPQVLGFYDIKG
-182 KPLEIFSQLGGVESY
+182 STLGIFSQLGDVPNY
-197 FANTGAITIALITL
+197 FINTGAISIAIVTIVV
-211 TLVYLLPKKIG
+211 VYLLPKKIG
-222 KIIPAPLFA
+222 KFIPSPLFA
-231 LLAGTFILYFFPE
+231 LITGTLVLLFFPE
-244 YFSSKTELINNML
+244 FFSSNVEPLNNMI
-257 LGEIPTGLPSFQVP
+257 LGDIPTGLPTFQIP
-271 VFEWSIISDMVYYG
+271 SWEASIVVDMIASG
-285 AMLAILGSIDSL
+285 MMLAILGSIDSL

-316 LIGQGIGNTVSGLF
+316 LIGQGIGNTFSGLF

-371 QYAQSIPL
+371 QYAKEIPL

-393 IDWEYL
+393 IDWDYL
-399 KGLIS
+399 KSLVS

-410 LIMFVVLG
+410 LIMVVVLG
-418 ITVFIDL
+418 ITVLYNL
-425 MTAVGIGLVM
+425 MAAVGVGLVM

-458 EEAAHLD
+458 EEASHLD

-527 ICNICIEK
+527 VCNICTEK
-535 SADITIVGANT
+535 SAEITIVGANT
-546 KVRHFLENIGIDKTI
+546 KVRHFLENIGIDKAF

>member
-1 MCVILYNTD
+1 M
-10 LVFSDKSIS
+10 
-19 INLKNTRIR
+19 R
-28 SMKLIENLHFNNIRG
+28 LIENLHLNNIRG

-104 MGIVV
+104 MALVV
-109 TYMISKYPETGLA
+109 TQFVTYFEGMIDPITGLVYTHDAA
-122 LAFTTV
+122 LGAGLAIAFTTV
-128 VMAGLFQILFGM
+128 VLGGVFQIVFGL

-167 IFQIPQVLGLYEIKG
+167 ILQVPQVLGFYEIKG
-182 KPLEIFSQLGGVESY
+182 STMGIFSQLGDVEDY
-197 FANTGAITIALITL
+197 FVNIGAMSIALITL
-211 TLVYLLPKKIG
+211 ATVYLLPKKIG
-222 KIIPAPLFA
+222 KFIPSPLFA
-231 LLAGTFILYFFPE
+231 LITGTLVLFFFPE
-244 YFSSKTELINNML
+244 MFSSGVEPINAML
-257 LGEIPTGLPSFQVP
+257 LGDIPTGLPDFNMP
-271 VFEWSIISDMVYYG
+271 TFETSIVVDMVAAG
-285 AMLAILGSIDSL
+285 MMLAILGSIDSL

-316 LIGQGIGNTVSGLF
+316 LIGQGIGNTLSGLF

-353 ISGALHAVLL
+353 ISGALHAILL

-371 QYAQSIPL
+371 QYAKEIPL

-399 KGLIS
+399 KSLVS
-404 APKSGA
+404 TPKSGA
-410 LIMFVVLG
+410 LIMIVVLG
-418 ITVFIDL
+418 ITVFYNL
-425 MTAVGIGLVM
+425 MAAVGVGLVM

-458 EEAAHLD
+458 EEASHLD
-465 EAHQELIRAG
+465 ETHQELIRAG

-501 TNYNRVILDL
+501 SDYNRAILDL
-511 SNVPI
+511 SNVPV
-516 IDYTTSRGISE
+516 IDYTTSRSIAE
-527 ICNICIEK
+527 ICNICLEK
-535 SADITIVGANT
+535 SADITIVGANI
-546 KVRHFLENIGIDKTI
+546 KVRYFLENIGIDKELI
-561 LT
+561 S

>member
-10 LVFSDKSIS
+10 LVFSDIFIS

-104 MGIVV
+104 MALIV
-109 TYMISKYPETGLA
+109 TKYIALFPETGLA
-122 LAFTTV
+122 IAFTTV
-128 VMAGLFQILFGM
+128 VLGGLFQIGFGV
-140 LKLGRFIN
+140 LRLGRFIN

-167 IFQIPQVLGLYEIKG
+167 ILQIPQVLGLYEIKG
-182 KPLEIFSQLGGVESY
+182 STMGIFSQLSGVENY

-211 TLVYLLPKKIG
+211 AVVYLLPKKIG
-222 KIIPAPLFA
+222 KLIPAPLFA
-231 LLAGTFILYFFPE
+231 LITGTLILLFLPQ
-244 YFSSKTELINNML
+244 YFSSTVEPLNSMI
-257 LGEIPTGLPSFQVP
+257 LGEIPTGLPSFQMP
-271 VFEWSIISDMVYYG
+271 VWESSIILDMVASG
-285 AMLAILGSIDSL
+285 MMLAILGSIDSL

-316 LIGQGIGNTVSGLF
+316 LIGQGIGNTMSGLF

-371 QYAQSIPL
+371 QYAQEIPL

-399 KGLIS
+399 KGLMS
-404 APKSGA
+404 TPKSGA
-410 LIMFVVLG
+410 LIMIVVLG
-418 ITVFIDL
+418 VTVLYNL
-425 MTAVGIGLVM
+425 MAAVGIGLVM

-458 EEAAHLD
+458 EEASHLD

-501 TNYNRVILDL
+501 TNYNRAILDL
-511 SNVPI
+511 SNVPV
-516 IDYTTSRGISE
+516 IDYTTSRGIAE

-546 KVRHFLENIGIDKTI
+546 KVRHFLENIGIDKAL

>member
-28 SMKLIENLHFNNIRG
+28 PMKLIENLHFNNIRG

-104 MGIVV
+104 MGIIV

>member
-1 MCVILYNTD
+1 
-10 LVFSDKSIS
+10 
-19 INLKNTRIR
+19 
-28 SMKLIENLHFNNIRG
+28 MKLIENLHFNNIRG

-104 MGIVV
+104 MALIV
-109 TYMISKYPETGLA
+109 TKYIALFPETGLA
-122 LAFTTV
+122 IAFTTV
-128 VMAGLFQILFGM
+128 VLGGLFQIGFGV

-167 IFQIPQVLGLYEIKG
+167 ILQIPQVLGLYEIKG
-182 KPLEIFSQLGGVESY
+182 STMGIFAQLSDVESY
-197 FANTGAITIALITL
+197 FSNTGAITIALITL
-211 TLVYLLPKKIG
+211 AVVYLLPKKIG
-222 KIIPAPLFA
+222 RFIPAPLFA
-231 LLAGTFILYFFPE
+231 LITGTLILLFLPQ
-244 YFSSKTELINNML
+244 YFSSEVEPLNNMI
-257 LGEIPTGLPSFQVP
+257 LGEIPTGLPSFHMP
-271 VFEWSIISDMVYYG
+271 VWEVSIILDMVASG
-285 AMLAILGSIDSL
+285 LMLAILGSIDSL

-371 QYAQSIPL
+371 QYAQQIPL

-399 KGLIS
+399 KGLVS
-404 APKSGA
+404 KPKSGA
-410 LIMFVVLG
+410 LIMIVVLG
-418 ITVFIDL
+418 ITVLYNL
-425 MTAVGIGLVM
+425 MAAVGIGLVM

-458 EEAAHLD
+458 EEASHLD
-465 EAHQELIRAG
+465 ETHQELIRAG
-475 NTLFYQLN
+475 NTLIYQLN

-511 SNVPI
+511 SNVPV
-516 IDYTTSRGISE
+516 IDYTTSRGIAE

-546 KVRHFLENIGIDKTI
+546 KVRHFLENIGIDKAL

>member
-1 MCVILYNTD
+1 
-10 LVFSDKSIS
+10 
-19 INLKNTRIR
+19 
-28 SMKLIENLHFNNIRG
+28 
-43 DITGGITAGVV
+43 
-54 ALPFAIAMGLASGAG
+54 
-69 AIAGL
+69 
-74 YGAIITGF
+74 
-82 FAALF
+82 
-87 GGTGAQV
+87 
-94 SGPTGPMTVV
+94 
-104 MGIVV
+104 
-109 TYMISKYPETGLA
+109 MI
-122 LAFTTV
+122 
-128 VMAGLFQILFGM
+128 
-140 LKLGRFIN
+140 
-148 LMPHPVT
+148 
-155 SGFMTG
+155 
-161 IGVIII
+161 
-167 IFQIPQVLGLYEIKG
+167 
-182 KPLEIFSQLGGVESY
+182 
-197 FANTGAITIALITL
+197 
-211 TLVYLLPKKIG
+211 
-222 KIIPAPLFA
+222 
-231 LLAGTFILYFFPE
+231 
-244 YFSSKTELINNML
+244 
-257 LGEIPTGLPSFQVP
+257 LGEIPTGLPSFQMP
-271 VFEWSIISDMVYYG
+271 VWESSIILDMVASG
-285 AMLAILGSIDSL
+285 MMLAILGSIDSL

-316 LIGQGIGNTVSGLF
+316 LIGQGIGNTMSGLF

-371 QYAQSIPL
+371 QYAQEIPL

-399 KGLIS
+399 KGLMS
-404 APKSGA
+404 TPKSGA
-410 LIMFVVLG
+410 LIMIVVLG
-418 ITVFIDL
+418 VTVLYNL
-425 MTAVGIGLVM
+425 MAAVGIGLVM

-458 EEAAHLD
+458 EEASHLD

-501 TNYNRVILDL
+501 TNYNRAILDL
-511 SNVPI
+511 SNVPV
-516 IDYTTSRGISE
+516 IDYTTSRGIAE

-546 KVRHFLENIGIDKTI
+546 KVRHFLENIGIDKSL

>member
-1 MCVILYNTD
+1 M
-10 LVFSDKSIS
+10 
-19 INLKNTRIR
+19 R
-28 SMKLIENLHFNNIRG
+28 LIENLHFDNIRG

-104 MGIVV
+104 MALIV
-109 TYMISKYPETGLA
+109 TKYIALFPETGLA
-122 LAFTTV
+122 IAFTTV
-128 VMAGLFQILFGM
+128 VLGGLLQIAFGL

-167 IFQIPQVLGLYEIKG
+167 ILQIPQVLGLYEIKG
-182 KPLEIFSQLGGVESY
+182 STVGIFSQLSNVENY
-197 FANTGAITIALITL
+197 FDNTGAITIALITL
-211 TLVYLLPKKIG
+211 AVVYLLPKKIG
-222 KIIPAPLFA
+222 KIIPSPLFA
-231 LLAGTFILYFFPE
+231 LITGTLILLVFPE
-244 YFSSKTELINNML
+244 LFSSTAEPLKNML
-257 LGEIPTGLPSFQVP
+257 LGNIPTGLPSFQMP
-271 VFEWSIISDMVYYG
+271 IWESSIIIDML
-285 AMLAILGSIDSL
+285 ASSLMLAILGSIDSL
-297 LTSLVSDEITRTHH
+297 LTSLVADEITRTHH

-316 LIGQGIGNTVSGLF
+316 LIGQGVGNTVSGLF

-399 KGLIS
+399 KGLS
-404 APKSGA
+404 NSPKSGA
-410 LIMFVVLG
+410 LIMLVVLG
-418 ITVFIDL
+418 ITVFYNL
-425 MTAVGIGLVM
+425 MAAVGIGLVM

-447 QLASIVSVQTI
+447 QIAGIVAVQTI
-458 EEAAHLD
+458 EEAAHLN
-465 EAHQELIRAG
+465 EIHQELIRAG

-483 GPMSFGSAKG
+483 GPMSFGSAKS
-493 IVRDFSTK
+493 IVKDFSNK
-501 TNYNRVILDL
+501 TDYNRAILDL

-516 IDYTTSRGISE
+516 IDYTASRAIAE
-527 ICNICIEK
+527 ICNICQEK
-535 SADITIVGANT
+535 SAQIEVIGTND
-546 KVRHFLENIGIDKTI
+546 KVRAFLENIGVNSKII
-561 LT
+561 I

>member
-1 MCVILYNTD
+1 MR
-10 LVFSDKSIS
+10 LV
-19 INLKNTRIR
+19 
-28 SMKLIENLHFNNIRG
+28 ENLHFNNIRG

-82 FAALF
+82 LAALF

-104 MGIVV
+104 MALVV
-109 TYMISKYPETGLA
+109 TQFVTYFSGSIDPSTGLVYTQDAA
-122 LAFTTV
+122 LGAGLAIAFTTV
-128 VMAGLFQILFGM
+128 VLGGLFQIIFGL
-140 LKLGRFIN
+140 LKLGRYIN

-167 IFQIPQVLGLYEIKG
+167 ILQVPQVLGFYEIKG
-182 KPLEIFSQLGGVESY
+182 STLGIFSELGEVKEY
-197 FANTGAITIALITL
+197 FVNIGAISIAAITL
-211 TLVYLLPKKIG
+211 ATVYLLPKKIG
-222 KIIPAPLFA
+222 KFIPAPLFA
-231 LLAGTFILYFFPE
+231 LITGTLVLLFFPE
-244 YFSSKTELINNML
+244 MFSSTAEPLNAMI
-257 LGEIPTGLPSFQVP
+257 LGDIPTGLPSFHMP
-271 VFEWSIISDMVYYG
+271 VWEASIVFDMMTAG
-285 AMLAILGSIDSL
+285 MMLAVLGSIDSL

-316 LIGQGIGNTVSGLF
+316 LIGQGIGNTFSGLF

-371 QYAQSIPL
+371 QYAKEIPL

-399 KGLIS
+399 KGLLS
-404 APKSGA
+404 TPKSGA
-410 LIMFVVLG
+410 LIMIVVLG
-418 ITVFIDL
+418 ITVFYNL
-425 MTAVGIGLVM
+425 MAAVGVGLVM

-447 QLASIVSVQTI
+447 QLSSIVSVQTI
-458 EEAAHLD
+458 EEASHLD
-465 EAHQELIRAG
+465 ETHQELIRAG

-501 TNYNRVILDL
+501 GNYDRVILDL
-511 SNVPI
+511 SNVPV
-516 IDYTTSRGISE
+516 IDYTTSRAISE

-546 KVRHFLENIGIDKTI
+546 SVRHFLENIGIDKTLI
-561 LT
+561 S

>member
-1 MCVILYNTD
+1 
-10 LVFSDKSIS
+10 
-19 INLKNTRIR
+19 
-28 SMKLIENLHFNNIRG
+28 MKLIENLHFKNIRG

-54 ALPFAIAMGLASGAG
+54 ALPFALAMGLASGAG
-69 AIAGL
+69 AEAGL

-104 MGIVV
+104 MALIV
-109 TYMISKYPETGLA
+109 TDMITRYPEVGLA

-128 VMAGLFQILFGM
+128 VLGGLFQIIFGL

-167 IFQIPQVLGLYEIKG
+167 ILQIPQVLGFYEIKG
-182 KPLEIFSQLGGVESY
+182 STLGIFSQLGDVENY
-197 FANTGAITIALITL
+197 FVNTGAISIAIITL
-211 TLVYLLPKKIG
+211 VLVYLLPKKIG
-222 KIIPAPLFA
+222 KIIPAPLFS
-231 LLAGTFILYFFPE
+231 LLAGTLILFYFPE
-244 YFSSKTELINNML
+244 LLPIGDAETNKML
-257 LGEIPTGLPSFQVP
+257 LGDAQTIPLGLPSFQMP
-271 VFEWSIISDMVYYG
+271 VWEMAIIVDMIASG
-285 AMLAILGSIDSL
+285 MMLAILGSIDSL
-297 LTSLVSDEITRTHH
+297 LTSLVADEITRTHH

-363 LAIVLGGA
+363 LLIVLGGA
-371 QYAQSIPL
+371 KYAESIPL

-410 LIMFVVLG
+410 LIMIVVLG
-418 ITVFIDL
+418 ITVFYNL
-425 MTAVGIGLVM
+425 MAAVGVGLVM

-447 QLASIVSVQTI
+447 QLASIVSIQTI
-458 EEAAHLD
+458 EEASHLD
-465 EAHQELIRAG
+465 ETHQELIRAG

-501 TNYNRVILDL
+501 TNYNRAILDL
-511 SNVPI
+511 SNVPV
-516 IDYTTSRGISE
+516 IDYTTSRSIAE
-527 ICNICIEK
+527 ICNICTEK

-546 KVRHFLENIGIDKTI
+546 KVRHFLENIGINKS
-561 LT
+561 LLS

>member
-1 MCVILYNTD
+1 
-10 LVFSDKSIS
+10 
-19 INLKNTRIR
+19 
-28 SMKLIENLHFNNIRG
+28 MKLIENLHFNNIRG

-104 MGIVV
+104 MAMIV
-109 TYMISKYPETGLA
+109 TKYIALYPETGLA
-122 LAFTTV
+122 LAFTV
-128 VMAGLFQILFGM
+128 VALGGLFQIVFGI

-167 IFQIPQVLGLYEIKG
+167 ILQIPQVLGFYDIKG
-182 KPLEIFSQLGGVESY
+182 STTGIFSQLGDIEHY
-197 FANTGAITIALITL
+197 FVNTGALSIALITL
-211 TLVYLLPKKIG
+211 LIVYLLPKKIG
-222 KIIPAPLFA
+222 RIIPAPLFA
-231 LLAGTFILYFFPE
+231 LLSGTLILVFFPQ
-244 YFSSKTELINNML
+244 YFASGTEPLNNMI
-257 LGEIPTGLPSFQVP
+257 LGNIPTGLPGFQMP
-271 VFEWSIISDMVYYG
+271 VWETSMIADMF
-285 AMLAILGSIDSL
+285 ASALMLAILGSIDSL

-316 LIGQGIGNTVSGLF
+316 LIGQGIGNTFSGLF

-363 LAIVLGGA
+363 LMIVLGGA
-371 QYAQSIPL
+371 QYAKEIPL

-393 IDWEYL
+393 IDWDYF
-399 KGLIS
+399 KGLFA
-404 APKSGA
+404 APKSGV
-410 LIMFVVLG
+410 LIMLTVLA
-418 ITVFIDL
+418 ITVFYNL
-425 MTAVGIGLVM
+425 MAAVGVGLVM

-458 EEAAHLD
+458 EDASHLD
-465 EAHQELIRAG
+465 ETHQELIRAG

-501 TNYNRVILDL
+501 TNYDRVILDL
-511 SNVPI
+511 SNVPV
-516 IDYTTSRGISE
+516 IDYTTSRGIAE
-527 ICNICIEK
+527 ICNICKEK

-546 KVRHFLENIGIDKTI
+546 KVRHFLENIGIDKAL

>member
-1 MCVILYNTD
+1 
-10 LVFSDKSIS
+10 
-19 INLKNTRIR
+19 
-28 SMKLIENLHFNNIRG
+28 MKLIENLHFNNIRG

-104 MGIVV
+104 MALIV
-109 TYMISKYPETGLA
+109 TKYIAMFPETGLA
-122 LAFTTV
+122 IAFTTV
-128 VMAGLFQILFGM
+128 VLGGLFQIGFGV

-167 IFQIPQVLGLYEIKG
+167 ILQIPQILGLYEIRG
-182 KPLEIFSQLGGVESY
+182 STMGIFSQLSDVESY
-197 FANTGAITIALITL
+197 FSNTGAITIALITIAV
-211 TLVYLLPKKIG
+211 VYLLPKKIG
-222 KIIPAPLFA
+222 KFIPAPLFA
-231 LLAGTFILYFFPE
+231 LVTGTLILLFFPQ
-244 YFSSKTELINNML
+244 YFSSEVEPLNNMI
-257 LGEIPTGLPSFQVP
+257 LGEIPTGLPSFHMP
-271 VFEWSIISDMVYYG
+271 VWEASIILDMVASG
-285 AMLAILGSIDSL
+285 MMLAILGSIDSL

-371 QYAQSIPL
+371 QYAKEIPL

-399 KGLIS
+399 KGLVS
-404 APKSGA
+404 TPKSGA
-410 LIMFVVLG
+410 LIMIVVLS
-418 ITVFIDL
+418 ITVLYNL
-425 MTAVGIGLVM
+425 MAAVGIGLVM

-458 EEAAHLD
+458 EEASHLD
-465 EAHQELIRAG
+465 ETHQELIRAG
-475 NTLFYQLN
+475 GTLFYQLN

-501 TNYNRVILDL
+501 SNYDRVILDL
-511 SNVPI
+511 SNVPV
-516 IDYTTSRGISE
+516 IDYTTSRGIAE
-527 ICNICIEK
+527 ICNICKEK

-546 KVRHFLENIGIDKTI
+546 KVRHFLENIGLDKSLI
-561 LT
+561 ALSLIKD